1 VPLSFE
7 TRQEIESALGRY
19 PERRTAVLDALR
31 AAQRE
36 RGYLSS
42 DTIREVAE
50 ILDMDPSALVSL
62 VTFYD
67 LFHDNPVGEHV
78 IMVCRSISCYLR
90 GADDLI
96 QYISERLGV
105 PVGGTT
111 ADGKFTLKTIE
122 CLASCGTAPAMLV
135 NERYYEQLT
144 RERVDQILSALASST
159 SGKATATGGAQ

>member
-19 PERRTAVLDALR
+19 PERRTAVLDSLR

>member
-1 VPLSFE
+1 MPLSFE